1 MVISNLDFSHNYK
14 ALFPSMSF
22 VIHNVK
28 VDSDFLSVYLEMD
41 KILQTP
47 FTVIAGTEI
56 TEL

>member
-1 MVISNLDFSHNYK
+1 
-14 ALFPSMSF
+14 MSF

-28 VDSDFLSVYLEMD
+28 VDSDFLSFYLEMD